1 MGLRRVGGSSLVADL
16 NNGIWGKKIEN
27 VFREEEEVYGNSRT
41 PTPNPVKGRP
51 PCLASYGC
59 RTRKRTA
66 SSHTREMRDL

>member
-27 VFREEEEVYGNSRT
+27 VFRVRGSLRELED
-41 PTPNPVKGRP
+41 PHPQPLKGRP
-51 PCLASYGC
+51 PCLASYRC